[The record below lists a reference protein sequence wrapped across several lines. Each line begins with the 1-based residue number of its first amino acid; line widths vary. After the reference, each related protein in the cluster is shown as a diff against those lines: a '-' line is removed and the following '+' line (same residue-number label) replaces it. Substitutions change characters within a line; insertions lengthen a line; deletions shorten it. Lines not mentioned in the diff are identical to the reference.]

1 MKHLLTLAFFTFSY
15 LLNSQTTQI
24 VRRVVPLQE
33 QLTFSL
39 DGGLTSSVN
48 GQSRVIFQFDLPEN
62 TVEWYY
68 IFSSQSNPEA
78 MEAAAGNIN
87 LAAQLTRVFDPT
99 GVSATATNSLLAPSG
114 SEQCNVF
121 LFPSYAEA
129 TNFYNKTDQSLLDDP
144 FVYYPTCSIEAATQ
158 GKVKVTTITE
168 GTCYMGIQNP
178 SFNSSINVV
187 IEVAAIVEE
196 EVLNLDEWS
205 IETKESLYTNYFE
218 TFMANGAE
226 EEAARLIANC
236 MVEKMTIN
244 YLPADFNNRTDQE
257 FMNIQ
262 VAFADEC
269 LAQLSGGEKTEE
281 QEKGKTVGNMGW
293 SAYEN
298 GDLEK
303 AITYSKKALEYDNTL
318 GVVHGNLGLFY
329 LIKNDELT
337 ALDYYLDAITQL
349 KKDRLNGKA
358 NLQELIN
365 DINNAKEKNP
375 NLSGYQE
382 IITQLQREIDNF

>member
-1 MKHLLTLAFFTFSY
+1 MKNVLIIAFLAFTCH
-15 LLNSQTTQI
+15 LKSQTSQI

-33 QLTFSL
+33 KLTFSL

-48 GQSRVIFQFDLPEN
+48 GQSRVYFQFDLPEN

-68 IFSSQSNPEA
+68 IFSSQSDIA
-78 MEAAAGNIN
+78 GMKSAASTIN
-87 LAAQLTRVFDPT
+87 LASQLTRAFDPT
-99 GVSATATNSLLAPSG
+99 GVSAVATNSLLAPTG
-114 SEQCNVF
+114 SEQCNVY
-121 LFPSYAEA
+121 LFPSYDEA

-158 GKVKVTTITE
+158 GKVKITAITE
-168 GTCYMGIQNP
+168 GTVYMGIQNP
-178 SFNSSINVV
+178 SFNSSINVA

-205 IETKESLYTNYFE
+205 IENKESLYTSYVE

-226 EEAARLIANC
+226 EETADLLANC
-236 MVEKMTIN
+236 MVEKITSS
-244 YLPADFNNRTDQE
+244 YLPADFSNRTEQE
-257 FMNIQ
+257 LLTIESTI
-262 VAFADEC
+262 ADEC
-269 LAQLSGGEKTEE
+269 FAQLGGGEKTEE
-281 QEKGKTVGNMGW
+281 EEKGSTVGSMAW

-318 GVVHGNLGLFY
+318 GWVHGNLGLFY

-358 NLQELIN
+358 TLQELIN
-365 DINNAKEKNP
+365 DINNAKKNYP
-375 NLSGYQE
+375 NLNGYQE
-382 IITQLQREIDNF
+382 ILTQLQREIDNF